1 MNKRYL
7 GVLMLSPLVIVL
19 FVGGIYL
26 QIATLVFSLLGMYEF
41 YKVFNN
47 QEFYPLKSFGY
58 LLVVIYYMLIIFD
71 KLNQNT
77 SLFLIMLFI
86 VFSFIF
92 MVFDDDVNIIDIS
105 LTTMGFFYIAIPFS
119 FLAIMSEKPYGS
131 YFVWLTFIACWS
143 CDSVAYYTGRFL
155 GKTKLCPNISPNKTV
170 EGAIGGLIGSVISVT
185 LFGLYLST
193 NGVTYS
199 ILNYIIL
206 GLICG
211 VVCQIGDLTA
221 SSIKRYSNVK
231 DFSNLIP
238 GHGGILDRF
247 DSILLTSV
255 VVYYYIT
262 IVLGL

>member
-7 GVLMLSPLVIVL
+7 GVLILSPLVIIL

-26 QIATLVFSLLGMYEF
+26 QIATLIFSLFGLYEF
-41 YKVFNN
+41 YKVLNN
-47 QEFYPLKSFGY
+47 REFYPLKYFGY
-58 LLVVIYYMLIIFD
+58 LFVIIYYMLIIFD
-71 KLNQNT
+71 RLDQNT

-92 MVFDDDVNIIDIS
+92 MVFDDAVNIVDIA
-105 LTTMGFFYIAIPFS
+105 LTTMGIFYIAIPFS
-119 FLAIMSEKPYGS
+119 FLPMISEKTYGNH
-131 YFVWLTFIACWS
+131 FVWLTFIACWS
-143 CDSVAYYTGRFL
+143 CDSLAYYTGRFL
-155 GKTKLCPNISPNKTV
+155 GKTKLCPSISPNKTV

-185 LFGLYLST
+185 LFGMYLATTGAS
-193 NGVTYS
+193 YS
-199 ILNYIIL
+199 IFNFIIL

-211 VVCQIGDLTA
+211 IVCQIGDLTA
-221 SSIKRYSNVK
+221 SSIKRYADVK

-262 IVLGL
+262 IILGL